1 VGAEAHFRE
10 AVRHEP
16 DCALAWYNLGVVLED
31 ADRAADALP
40 CYQAAVRADASLADA
55 HWNLS
60 LLYERAGR
68 RQEALRHL
76 AIYRRLARDR
86 P

>member
-1 VGAEAHFRE
+1 
-10 AVRHEP
+10 
-16 DCALAWYNLGVVLED
+16 VVLED
-31 ADRAADALP
+31 RSRPDEALGCYERAVEADGE
-40 CYQAAVRADASLADA
+40 LADA

-68 RQEALRHL
+68 GQDALRHL
-76 AIYRRLARDR
+76 TIYRRLISRR